1 MKSEDRAPKS
11 PRPTG
16 SGNAARN
23 GVFRALGSRNY
34 RLYFTGQGI
43 SLIGTWIQT
52 IALSWLVYSLTHSA
66 FLLGLVGFSAQIATF
81 LLVPFA
87 GVVADRL
94 NRHHLLVLT
103 QTLFMVQAFVL
114 GMLVLTHA
122 ITVWQIVLLSVL
134 LGTVNAFDMPTR
146 QSFVVSM
153 IENRDDLPNAIALN
167 SSMFNGARLVGPA
180 IAGVLI
186 AAVGEGVCFLIN
198 AASYL
203 AVIAALLAMKV
214 TPPVLR
220 RERRRVWHELR
231 EGFVYTFG
239 FAPTRDIILLLAV
252 VSLVGMPYATLMPIF
267 AAQILHGGASTLGFL
282 SSAAGIG
289 ALAGAVVLASRKT
302 VLGLGRWIPVS
313 CAAFGLAL
321 IAFSWSRW
329 LALSILLLAVAGLG
343 MITQMASSNTI
354 LQTVVD
360 DEWRGRVMSFYTMAF
375 IGMTPFGSLLA
386 GALASRIGAPFT
398 VMLGGIICLLAAAAF
413 ARRLPEIRRLVRPV
427 YRARGIIPEVATG
440 VQAADAVAPSARP

>member
-1 MKSEDRAPKS
+1 LA
-11 PRPTG
+11 
-16 SGNAARN
+16 SGTVPPQVRRDA
-23 GVFRALGSRNY
+23 GGLLRALRSRNY
-34 RLYFTGQGI
+34 RLYFAGQGI

-81 LLVPFA
+81 LLAPFA
-87 GVVADRL
+87 GVVADRI
-94 NRHHLLVLT
+94 NRHRLLVLT
-103 QTLFMVQAFVL
+103 QTLFMAQAFVL
-114 GMLVLTHA
+114 GALVLTRT

-134 LGTVNAFDMPTR
+134 LGTVNAFDTPTR

-180 IAGVLI
+180 IAGILI

-198 AASYL
+198 AVSYL
-203 AVIAALLAMKV
+203 AVIAALLAMNV
-214 TPPVLR
+214 TPRVPR
-220 RERRRVWHELR
+220 AERRRVWHELR
-231 EGFVYTFG
+231 EGFAYTFG
-239 FAPTRDIILLLAV
+239 FAPTRDIILLLAL

-267 AAQILHGGASTLGFL
+267 AAQVLHGGASTLGFL

-289 ALAGAVVLASRKT
+289 ALAGAVALASRRT
-302 VLGLGRWIPVS
+302 VLGLGRWIPAS
-313 CAAFGLAL
+313 CAAFGVALA
-321 IAFSWSRW
+321 AFSWSRW
-329 LALSILLLAVAGLG
+329 LPLSLLLLAVVGLG

-386 GALASRIGAPFT
+386 GALASRIGAPRT
-398 VMLGGIICLLAAAAF
+398 VMLGGIICVLAAAAF
-413 ARRLPEIRRLVRPV
+413 ARRLPELRRLVRPV
-427 YRARGIIPEVATG
+427 YRERGIIPEVATG
-440 VQAADAVAPSARP
+440 VQAADAAAPSGRP